1 MKAIKLFAEWAP
13 KGKIGQRGIK
23 DKRAQEGC
31 QIWKNPRVELVD
43 APIPEIGPTEVL
55 IKVKKIGICG
65 SDILMNWPG
74 EDGYTRYSYIMSN
87 GVIIGHEFS
96 GEIVKIGDR
105 IDEFQKQTAKEIFK
119 LGTPVTAQCVINCG
133 ICEACKNGDF
143 DDCLFNEEKGFSVDG
158 AMAEYTKADIRHI
171 FSLENLKENYPN
183 PDLLY
188 SAGALIEPLAGVYK
202 AIFNIG
208 KGLAPGENAVVIG
221 GGPIGLAAVA
231 LLKTAGAAAVILSE
245 PSKAR
250 GEIAKKLGADY
261 VINPL
266 ENDFKQKVLELTKG
280 QGAKIYF
287 EAAGIGPKIYSD
299 IDWLFQHGQPNAKF
313 IMFGHG
319 PGDIKLFPETLI
331 GHYNVLTG
339 SHGHCGVWPQ
349 VINLIANKKIEPQK
363 MITKEITLSE
373 IPQCL
378 EMLRTNKEEGKVII
392 KI

>member
-13 KGKIGQRGIK
+13 KGKIGQRDIK

-31 QIWKNPRVELVD
+31 QIWKNPQVKLVD
-43 APIPEIGPTEVL
+43 VPVPEIGPTEVL

-96 GEIVKIGDR
+96 GEIVKIGDKV
-105 IDEFQKQTAKEIFK
+105 DEFQKQTAKEIFK

-158 AMAEYTKADIRHI
+158 AMAEYTKADMRHI

-221 GGPIGLAAVA
+221 GGPIGLAAVS
-231 LLKTAGAAAVILSE
+231 LLKVAGAAAVILSE

-266 ENDFKQKVLELTKG
+266 ENDFKQRVLELTKG

-373 IPQCL
+373 VPQCL